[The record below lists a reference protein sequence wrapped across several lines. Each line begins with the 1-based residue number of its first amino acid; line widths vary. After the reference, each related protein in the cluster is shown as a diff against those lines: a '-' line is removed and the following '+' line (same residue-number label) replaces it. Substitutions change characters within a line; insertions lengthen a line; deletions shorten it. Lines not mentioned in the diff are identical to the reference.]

1 MLIKCVAEI
10 GTDQNYLVTLMISVV
25 ETEMLELPR
34 NSKSDTHSHQ
44 LGNK

>member
-1 MLIKCVAEI
+1 MAQI

-25 ETEMLELPR
+25 ETEMVELPK
-34 NSKSDTHSHQ
+34 NSKSDTHGHQ